1 MKMAIALLCVISGLC
16 CIGLGVYFL
25 HSLFSLDEINR
36 ELDQYKEELH
46 QSSKMIDE
54 VNDKI
59 DQYDKTIQ
67 TVYNFSNKILEFR
80 SYKR

>member
-1 MKMAIALLCVISGLC
+1 MKMTITLLCVISGLC

-25 HSLFSLDEINR
+25 HTIFNLDDLKK
-36 ELDQYKEELH
+36 ELNQYKEELY

-67 TVYNFSNKILEFR
+67 RVYNFSNKILEFR